1 MTARAVIATDEE
13 CQMIEALIIVLPLLV
28 LAIILL
34 FPFVGCVGNDP
45 ELDEAK
51 KEIEKQKGE
60 IDDLKD
66 QIQKEE
72 EQDVADAAAAA
83 GAAQAAVAAAAAAAI
98 EAGKY
103 HNVVLKESD
112 LVAYWKLDET
122 VSGTT
127 EAIDSGPGPKQ
138 KGEYKLVQGV
148 SFGQD
153 GALSPTRHPDNNAV
167 EFLGTQGYVQV
178 AYDPLLNPPQD
189 FSIEFWV
196 RPPNPPEPLTAPQV
210 IIGSYELNAT
220 GAVVRGY
227 VVELMSGTPLNLR
240 ARVGNGNGATEI
252 STPLTETTLNEG
264 WHHVVLTYEGASLK
278 RLRLYVNA
286 LDTKYDQEMSPATNT
301 PVAYEANQTTNLRIG
316 AGQQPNSP
324 PDVAA
329 SFLKARLDEVSLYR
343 KAMDGNTV
351 QKHFLAGIAA

>member
-1 MTARAVIATDEE
+1 
-13 CQMIEALIIVLPLLV
+13 
-28 LAIILL
+28 
-34 FPFVGCVGNDP
+34 
-45 ELDEAK
+45 
-51 KEIEKQKGE
+51 
-60 IDDLKD
+60 
-66 QIQKEE
+66 
-72 EQDVADAAAAA
+72 
-83 GAAQAAVAAAAAAAI
+83 
-98 EAGKY
+98 
-103 HNVVLKESD
+103 
-112 LVAYWKLDET
+112 
-122 VSGTT
+122 
-127 EAIDSGPGPKQ
+127 
-138 KGEYKLVQGV
+138 
-148 SFGQD
+148 
-153 GALSPTRHPDNNAV
+153 
-167 EFLGTQGYVQV
+167 
-178 AYDPLLNPPQD
+178 
-189 FSIEFWV
+189 
-196 RPPNPPEPLTAPQV
+196 
-210 IIGSYELNAT
+210 
-220 GAVVRGY
+220 
-227 VVELMSGTPLNLR
+227 LNLR